1 MRRRLVALLL
11 LLAVVGVTACSGSTT
26 PEAGGP
32 PDEPA
37 RNDVGVQLF
46 QWTWDSIAAECTDVL
61 GPAGVGW
68 VLTSPPQEHIV
79 GDPWWTS
86 YQPVSYQVESRLG
99 TREQFEAM
107 VGACSEAGID
117 VVADAVVNHMTGQD
131 EPGTGWAGS
140 SFEHYSY
147 PGLYTA
153 EDFHHCGLTPNDDI
167 VDYSNAEQVQTCELV
182 NLADLDT
189 ANPEVQTTIRGY
201 LEDLLDLGVAGFRI
215 DAAKHMAAG
224 DVAAIVEGLPE
235 GTIVM
240 QEVIG
245 ARSEPIQPADYADN
259 GQVFD
264 FYYASHLTGAVE
276 GGSLE
281 QVFQVDAASTGLT
294 SDGAVVF
301 VDNHDTERDGAN
313 LSFRDDESYQ
323 LAMVLLLANSYGTP
337 VILSSYSFGHLDRD
351 LGPTQDADGAVLD
364 AECGAEIGPGA
375 DLENGEWI
383 CQHRWSAVL
392 GMVEWRNAAGD
403 ASVEDVAA
411 KDGTV
416 TLRRGDAYLAA
427 NGGDEELAVSLTT
440 ELAAGEYC
448 NLAEGQI
455 VDGACAG
462 ASVTIDDD
470 GGAEVTLPPYGAVAL
485 TPEAR
490 PSES

>member
-313 LSFRDDESYQ
+313 LSFRDDEATSWPWCCCWRTPT
-323 LAMVLLLANSYGTP
+323 APRSSSPATPSGTSTATSVRRRTLTVP
-337 VILSSYSFGHLDRD
+337 CSTPSAAPRSGRAPTWRTGSGSASTAGRPSSAWSS
-351 LGPTQDADGAVLD
+351 GATPR
-364 AECGAEIGPGA
+364 ATRPS
-375 DLENGEWI
+375 
-383 CQHRWSAVL
+383 RTS
-392 GMVEWRNAAGD
+392 
-403 ASVEDVAA
+403 
-411 KDGTV
+411 
-416 TLRRGDAYLAA
+416 RRRTAP
-427 NGGDEELAVSLTT
+427 SR
-440 ELAAGEYC
+440 
-448 NLAEGQI
+448 
-455 VDGACAG
+455 CAG
-462 ASVTIDDD
+462 VTP
-470 GGAEVTLPPYGAVAL
+470 TWLPTAGTRSWL
-485 TPEAR
+485 SR
-490 PSES
+490 